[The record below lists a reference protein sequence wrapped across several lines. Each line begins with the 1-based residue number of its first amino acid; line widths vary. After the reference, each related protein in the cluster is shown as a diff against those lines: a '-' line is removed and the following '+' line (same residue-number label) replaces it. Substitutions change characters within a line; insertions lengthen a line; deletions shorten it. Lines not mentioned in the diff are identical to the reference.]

1 MVIDKKII
9 FLIPALNE
17 QKNIKKTIINFKKY
31 GKVLVVDDGSID
43 KTKNIALKY
52 SNYFLF
58 NKKNMGYDF
67 SIYKGIEYIR
77 KKLNFDLIVVIDGD
91 GQHSIK
97 NIKKIKKLPFNTQIA
112 VGTRKI
118 KNRIAENM
126 VGYLSK
132 FIFCLNDP
140 FCGLKVYSKLFIKKA
155 KNYKNINCVGTYY
168 IAVAKIE
175 KIKVYQFDVTIK
187 KSSKVSS
194 FDNKAISGNI
204 RIILAFIRLILI
216 SFFPKRRIN

>member
-97 NIKKIKKLPFNTQIA
+97 NIKKIK
-112 VGTRKI
+112 
-118 KNRIAENM
+118 
-126 VGYLSK
+126 
-132 FIFCLNDP
+132 
-140 FCGLKVYSKLFIKKA
+140 
-155 KNYKNINCVGTYY
+155 
-168 IAVAKIE
+168 
-175 KIKVYQFDVTIK
+175 
-187 KSSKVSS
+187 
-194 FDNKAISGNI
+194 
-204 RIILAFIRLILI
+204 
-216 SFFPKRRIN
+216 